1 MKSDEIA
8 TFVIN
13 NVEPLR
19 DKIYGSYLDFRGLAA
34 SRTTFI
40 PHPVR
45 RLSVVLDDS
54 APDVEHPPGIQSSCI
69 R

>member
-1 MKSDEIA
+1 MTLAGAPRAFVRIA
-8 TFVIN
+8 RF
-13 NVEPLR
+13 
-19 DKIYGSYLDFRGLAA
+19 GSYLDFRGSAA

-54 APDVEHPPGIQSSCI
+54 APDVEYPPGIQSSCI